1 MPILAKIWMVLLSKF
16 HCLSNF
22 FFFWVGG
29 PWLSKSQFRSINL
42 TCSKR
47 FRSFKDCSHSRIG
60 GRIIQEIIRIVQSY
74 GPTRSWFL
82 TIFLSLTETQMK
94 NNVSIRFMRRKR
106 ESFYKIYPKN
116 THTFARQRDEN
127 QKVKEVAQIFIL
139 HSHLCF
145 IVHRIA
151 VKTLS

>member
-1 MPILAKIWMVLLSKF
+1 MPILAKIWMVLVSKF
-16 HCLSNF
+16 HCFSIF
-22 FFFWVGG
+22 FFFFGWADHGCQNHNLDL
-29 PWLSKSQFRSINL
+29 WSYSL

-60 GRIIQEIIRIVQSY
+60 GRIIQENIRIVQSY

-116 THTFARQRDEN
+116 THICEIEGWKSKSERGSIDLYST
-127 QKVKEVAQIFIL
+127 
-139 HSHLCF
+139 
-145 IVHRIA
+145 
-151 VKTLS
+151 